1 MSGIDPRDARH
12 ARAIV
17 NIREV
22 KLDLGEDNYNY
33 PKLDDVENHLFQS
46 NAAEEIASTAIQLIQ
61 NQNRQLKEEVSKIPP
76 LKSLN
81 HQLLTKLHQQ
91 SAENAAF
98 NDRLAQ
104 LEGRLSSQITTLKGQ
119 IVTQNGQIT
128 ILKGHNATMNGE
140 IATLKDQIVT
150 QDGQITTLKGQNATM
165 NGEIATLKGE
175 ITTLKG
181 QNATQNGEIAT
192 LNAQNENFSCGIAT
206 LTAANRDLNVDL
218 SSIQRR
224 FRIGQYLIAIRD
236 AQTFLTLIGCNESK
250 NRLSELRQSFDWINY
265 ERVLFCH
272 YIVTDEGSGKKMYKV
287 KVLLDKLGAMNDD
300 EKVELNGMLGG
311 ENILSLTTLLSEIY
325 VSEVVHTLPEDC
337 PISWCV

>member
-128 ILKGHNATMNGE
+128 TLKGH
-140 IATLKDQIVT
+140 
-150 QDGQITTLKGQNATM
+150 NATM